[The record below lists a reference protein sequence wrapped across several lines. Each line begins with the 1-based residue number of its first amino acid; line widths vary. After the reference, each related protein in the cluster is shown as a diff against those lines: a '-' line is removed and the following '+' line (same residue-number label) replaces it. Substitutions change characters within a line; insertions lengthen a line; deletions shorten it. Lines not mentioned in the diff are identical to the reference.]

1 MSPIGQRQLNEVR
14 PRMLTVGH
22 ARCSAATTGGAKAAS
37 SFFDNGAIFGASRE
51 NWRGARPLP
60 ERDGL
65 ADAGLDCC
73 ATLTNRTARWI

>member
-1 MSPIGQRQLNEVR
+1 M
-14 PRMLTVGH
+14 
-22 ARCSAATTGGAKAAS
+22 ATTGGAKAAS

-65 ADAGLDCC
+65 ADAGFG
-73 ATLTNRTARWI
+73 